1 MATDITNVHFD
12 NCDLYRA
19 EFDKATANK
28 ALEQAKII
36 V

>member
-1 MATDITNVHFD
+1 MSD

-28 ALEQAKII
+28 ADLEQATTI